1 MARTTKT
8 PDIAPSISADRAV
21 TLLKKALAE
30 IPGLEES
37 SFAEPQYSTWERTTT
52 EILHAAFGKPS
63 GQAHQNAREF
73 EYASGGGVP
82 LGGMRYEQ
90 QVRWTQRQCN
100 HRRAILESA
109 IQQLEMLAP
118 PSARND
124 DTYCFHPE
132 IERVSGIAADGEAL
146 MNRAFGCENQHPVI
160 RFNALITQADKDE
173 QRGFMNI
180 FKGIGGLRNLKAHT
194 VLAIDDPYR
203 GHEYLA
209 MASVLMRVLES
220 AKVEPNP

>member
-1 MARTTKT
+1 
-8 PDIAPSISADRAV
+8 
-21 TLLKKALAE
+21 
-30 IPGLEES
+30 
-37 SFAEPQYSTWERTTT
+37 
-52 EILHAAFGKPS
+52 
-63 GQAHQNAREF
+63 
-73 EYASGGGVP
+73 
-82 LGGMRYEQ
+82 
-90 QVRWTQRQCN
+90 
-100 HRRAILESA
+100 
-109 IQQLEMLAP
+109 MLAP

-132 IERVSGIAADGEAL
+132 IERVSGDLFRNGHYREAALNGYIKVVEEVKRVSGIAADGEAL